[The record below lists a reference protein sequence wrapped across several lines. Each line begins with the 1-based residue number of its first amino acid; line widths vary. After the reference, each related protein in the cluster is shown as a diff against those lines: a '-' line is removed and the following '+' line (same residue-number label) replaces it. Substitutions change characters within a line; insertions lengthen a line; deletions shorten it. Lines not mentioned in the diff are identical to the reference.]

1 MTPAETNKL
10 YKNIAADFKIINRKT
25 GLWTMEYCEEIL
37 HDIKVMMQN
46 DYLEK
51 ISLIL
56 DKPINNPIRVKQFVI
71 GSTQRSRNDRPG
83 NNDWEEGDGDRLHVV
98 LSYTQLWKSKSA
110 EEQYAFTRTNLK
122 VPWQPVNYDTD
133 FPTLQNTITKY
144 YSTGNNGVDRKD
156 FF

>member
-1 MTPAETNKL
+1 MTPAETSKL
-10 YKNIAADFKIINRKT
+10 YKNIAADFNIINRKT
-25 GLWTMEYCEEIL
+25 GLWPMEYCKKIL
-37 HDIKVMMQN
+37 HDIKIMIQN

-56 DKPINNPIRVKQFVI
+56 EKPINNPIRVKQFI
-71 GSTQRSRNDRPG
+71 IRSTQRSRNDRPG
-83 NNDWEEGDGDRLHVV
+83 NNDWEEGDGDRLYVV
-98 LSYTQLWKSKSA
+98 LEYTQLWKSKSA
-110 EEQYAFTRTNLK
+110 EEQDAFSRTNLK